1 MWSNGVVLEVVE
13 VLVVLEVLEV
23 LEVEQVGMWQGGEW
37 LDSQGARAVWSA
49 SSHPAGSGAIP
60 TVRAST

>member
-1 MWSNGVVLEVVE
+1 MVVE
-13 VLVVLEVLEV
+13 VVEVLEV

-37 LDSQGARAVWSA
+37 LGSEGGRAAWSA